1 MELQKGRP
9 ADTAGRLEKEI
20 RTYDLLDRLG
30 VPVTMEVPEG
40 ASGTFVVLEKTG
52 SSRQNYICRA
62 TLAVQ
67 SYAPTLLLAAQ
78 LDDAVIEAM
87 LALPTLDQVG
97 ACKLERD
104 YNFTETK
111 KYRYQAVFAVTYYE

>member
-1 MELQKGRP
+1 MIETTVLDYLR
-9 ADTAGRLEKEI
+9 
-20 RTYDLLDRLG
+20 DRLG

-52 SSRQNYICRA
+52 SSRQNYIRRA

-67 SYAPTLLLAAQ
+67 SYAPTLLQAAQ

-87 LALPTLDQVG
+87 LALPTLDQAG

-104 YNFTETK
+104 YNFTDTETK

>member
-1 MELQKGRP
+1 MIETTVLDYLR
-9 ADTAGRLEKEI
+9 
-20 RTYDLLDRLG
+20 DRLG

-52 SSRQNYICRA
+52 SSRQNYIRRA

-78 LDDAVIEAM
+78 LDDRVIEAM
-87 LALPTLDQVG
+87 LALPKRDRVA
-97 ACKLERD
+97 ACRLERD
-104 YNFTETK
+104 YNFTDTETK

>member
-1 MELQKGRP
+1 MIETTVLDYLR
-9 ADTAGRLEKEI
+9 
-20 RTYDLLDRLG
+20 DRLG

-52 SSRQNYICRA
+52 SSRQNYIRRA

-78 LDDAVIEAM
+78 LDDRVIEAM
-87 LALPTLDQVG
+87 LALPKLDRVA
-97 ACKLERD
+97 ACRLERD
-104 YNFTETK
+104 YILPIPKPKNTAT
-111 KYRYQAVFAVTYYE
+111 RRCLR

>member
-1 MELQKGRP
+1 MIETTVLDYLR
-9 ADTAGRLEKEI
+9 
-20 RTYDLLDRLG
+20 DRLG

-52 SSRQNYICRA
+52 SSRQNYIRRA

-78 LDDAVIEAM
+78 LDDRVIEAL
-87 LALPTLDQVG
+87 LALPKLDRVA
-97 ACKLERD
+97 ACRLERD
-104 YNFTETK
+104 YNFTDTETK

>member
-1 MELQKGRP
+1 MIETTVLDYLR
-9 ADTAGRLEKEI
+9 
-20 RTYDLLDRLG
+20 DRLG

-52 SSRQNYICRA
+52 SSRQNYIRRA

-78 LDDAVIEAM
+78 LDDRMIEAM
-87 LALPTLDQVG
+87 LALPKLDRVA
-97 ACKLERD
+97 ACRLERD
-104 YNFTETK
+104 YNFTDTETK

>member
-1 MELQKGRP
+1 MIETTVLDYLR
-9 ADTAGRLEKEI
+9 
-20 RTYDLLDRLG
+20 DRLG
-30 VPVTMEVPEG
+30 VPVTMEAPEE

-52 SSRQNYICRA
+52 SSRQNYIRRA

-67 SYAPTLLLAAQ
+67 SYAPTLLQAAQ

-87 LALPTLDQVG
+87 LALPTL
-97 ACKLERD
+97 ERD
-104 YNFTETK
+104 YNFTDTETK

>member
-1 MELQKGRP
+1 MIETTVLDYLR
-9 ADTAGRLEKEI
+9 
-20 RTYDLLDRLG
+20 DRLG

-40 ASGTFVVLEKTG
+40 ASGTFVVLERTG
-52 SSRQNYICRA
+52 AERHDHIRRKS
-62 TLAVQ
+62 LAVQ
-67 SYAPTLLLAAQ
+67 SDAPTLLQAAQ

-104 YNFTETK
+104 YNFTDTETK

>member
-1 MELQKGRP
+1 MIETTVLDYLR
-9 ADTAGRLEKEI
+9 
-20 RTYDLLDRLG
+20 DRLG
-30 VPVTMEVPEG
+30 VPVTMEVLEG

-52 SSRQNYICRA
+52 SSRQNYIRRA

-78 LDDAVIEAM
+78 LDDRVIEAM
-87 LALPTLDQVG
+87 LALPKLDRVA
-97 ACKLERD
+97 ACRLERD
-104 YNFTETK
+104 YNFTDTETK

>member
-1 MELQKGRP
+1 MIETTVLDYLR
-9 ADTAGRLEKEI
+9 
-20 RTYDLLDRLG
+20 DRLG

-52 SSRQNYICRA
+52 SSRQNYIRRA

-67 SYAPTLLLAAQ
+67 SYAPTLLLATQ
-78 LDDAVIEAM
+78 LDNAVIEAM

-104 YNFTETK
+104 YNFTDTETK

>member
-1 MELQKGRP
+1 MIETTVLDYLR
-9 ADTAGRLEKEI
+9 
-20 RTYDLLDRLG
+20 DRLG

-40 ASGTFVVLEKTG
+40 ASGTFVVLERTG
-52 SSRQNYICRA
+52 AERHDHIRRMS
-62 TLAVQ
+62 LAVQ
-67 SYAPTLLLAAQ
+67 SYAPTLLQAAQ

-104 YNFTETK
+104 YNFTDTETI

>member
-1 MELQKGRP
+1 MIE
-9 ADTAGRLEKEI
+9 T
-20 RTYDLLDRLG
+20 TVLDYLRDQLG

-52 SSRQNYICRA
+52 SSRQNYIRRA

-78 LDDAVIEAM
+78 LDDRVIEAM
-87 LALPTLDQVG
+87 LALPKLDRVA
-97 ACKLERD
+97 ACRLERD
-104 YNFTETK
+104 YNFTDTETK

>member
-1 MELQKGRP
+1 MIETTVQDFLR
-9 ADTAGRLEKEI
+9 
-20 RTYDLLDRLG
+20 DRLG

-52 SSRQNYICRA
+52 SSRQNYIRRA

-67 SYAPTLLLAAQ
+67 SYAPTLLSAAQ
-78 LDDAVIEAM
+78 LDDRVIEAM
-87 LALPTLDQVG
+87 LALPKLDRVA
-97 ACKLERD
+97 ACRLERD
-104 YNFTETK
+104 YNFTDTETK

>member
-1 MELQKGRP
+1 MIETTVLDYLR
-9 ADTAGRLEKEI
+9 
-20 RTYDLLDRLG
+20 DRLG

-52 SSRQNYICRA
+52 SSRQNYIRRA

-78 LDDAVIEAM
+78 LDNAVIEAM

-97 ACKLERD
+97 ACELERD
-104 YNFTETK
+104 YNFTDTETK

>member
-1 MELQKGRP
+1 MIETTVLDYLR
-9 ADTAGRLEKEI
+9 
-20 RTYDLLDRLG
+20 DRLG

-40 ASGTFVVLEKTG
+40 ASGIFVVLEKTG
-52 SSRQNYICRA
+52 SSRQNYIRRA

-78 LDDAVIEAM
+78 LDDRVIEAM
-87 LALPTLDQVG
+87 LALPKLDRVA
-97 ACKLERD
+97 ACRLERD
-104 YNFTETK
+104 YNFTDTETK

>member
-1 MELQKGRP
+1 MIETTVLDYLR
-9 ADTAGRLEKEI
+9 
-20 RTYDLLDRLG
+20 DRLG

-52 SSRQNYICRA
+52 SSRQNYIRRA

-78 LDDAVIEAM
+78 LDDRVIEAM
-87 LALPTLDQVG
+87 LALPKLDRVA
-97 ACKLERD
+97 ACRLERD
-104 YNFTETK
+104 YNFTDTETK

>member
-1 MELQKGRP
+1 MIETTVLDYLR
-9 ADTAGRLEKEI
+9 
-20 RTYDLLDRLG
+20 DRLG

-40 ASGTFVVLEKTG
+40 ASGSFVVLEKTG
-52 SSRQNYICRA
+52 SSRQNYIRRA

-78 LDDAVIEAM
+78 LDDRVIEAM
-87 LALPTLDQVG
+87 LALPKLDRVA
-97 ACKLERD
+97 ACRLERD
-104 YNFTETK
+104 YNFTDTETK

>member
-1 MELQKGRP
+1 MIETTVLDYLR
-9 ADTAGRLEKEI
+9 
-20 RTYDLLDRLG
+20 DRLG

-52 SSRQNYICRA
+52 SSRQNYIRRA

-67 SYAPTLLLAAQ
+67 SYAPTLLQAAQ

-87 LALPTLDQVG
+87 LALPKLDRVA
-97 ACKLERD
+97 ACRLERD
-104 YNFTETK
+104 YNFTDTETK

>member
-1 MELQKGRP
+1 MIETTVLDYLR
-9 ADTAGRLEKEI
+9 
-20 RTYDLLDRLG
+20 DRLG

-40 ASGTFVVLEKTG
+40 AYGTFVVLEKTG
-52 SSRQNYICRA
+52 SSRQNYIRRA

-78 LDDAVIEAM
+78 LDDRVIEAM
-87 LALPTLDQVG
+87 LALPKLDRVA
-97 ACKLERD
+97 ACRLERN
-104 YNFTETK
+104 YNFTDTETK

>member
-1 MELQKGRP
+1 MIETTVLDYLR
-9 ADTAGRLEKEI
+9 
-20 RTYDLLDRLG
+20 DRLG

-52 SSRQNYICRA
+52 SSRQNYIRRA

-78 LDDAVIEAM
+78 LDDRVIEAM
-87 LALPTLDQVG
+87 LALPKLDRVA
-97 ACKLERD
+97 ACRLERD
-104 YNFTETK
+104 YNFTDTEAK

>member
-1 MELQKGRP
+1 MIETTVLDYLR
-9 ADTAGRLEKEI
+9 
-20 RTYDLLDRLG
+20 DRLG

-52 SSRQNYICRA
+52 SSRQNYIRRA

-78 LDDAVIEAM
+78 LDNAVIEAM
-87 LALPTLDQVG
+87 LALPTFDQVG

-104 YNFTETK
+104 YNFTDTETK

>member
-1 MELQKGRP
+1 MIETTVLDYLR
-9 ADTAGRLEKEI
+9 
-20 RTYDLLDRLG
+20 DRLG

-52 SSRQNYICRA
+52 SSRQNYIRRA

-78 LDDAVIEAM
+78 LDDRVIEAM
-87 LALPTLDQVG
+87 LALPKLDRVA
-97 ACKLERD
+97 ACRLERD
-104 YNFTETK
+104 YNFTDTETK
-111 KYRYQAVFAVTYYE
+111 KYRYQAVYAVTYYE

>member
-1 MELQKGRP
+1 MR
-9 ADTAGRLEKEI
+9 
-20 RTYDLLDRLG
+20 
-30 VPVTMEVPEG
+30 

-52 SSRQNYICRA
+52 SSRQNYIRRA

-78 LDDAVIEAM
+78 LDDRVIEAM
-87 LALPTLDQVG
+87 LALPKLDRVA
-97 ACKLERD
+97 ACRLERD
-104 YNFTETK
+104 YNFTDTETK

>member
-1 MELQKGRP
+1 MIETTVLDYLR
-9 ADTAGRLEKEI
+9 
-20 RTYDLLDRLG
+20 DRLG

-52 SSRQNYICRA
+52 SSRQNYIRRA

-78 LDDAVIEAM
+78 LDDRVIEAM
-87 LALPTLDQVG
+87 LALPKLDRVA
-97 ACKLERD
+97 ACRLERD
-104 YNFTETK
+104 YNFTDTE
-111 KYRYQAVFAVTYYE
+111 

>member
-1 MELQKGRP
+1 MIETTVLDYLR
-9 ADTAGRLEKEI
+9 
-20 RTYDLLDRLG
+20 DRLG

-52 SSRQNYICRA
+52 SSRQNYIRRA

-78 LDDAVIEAM
+78 LDDRVIEAM
-87 LALPTLDQVG
+87 LALPKLDRVA
-97 ACKLERD
+97 ACRLECD
-104 YNFTETK
+104 YNFTDTETK

>member
-1 MELQKGRP
+1 MIETTVLDYLR
-9 ADTAGRLEKEI
+9 
-20 RTYDLLDRLG
+20 DRLG

-52 SSRQNYICRA
+52 SSRQNYIRRA

-78 LDDAVIEAM
+78 LDDRVIEAM
-87 LALPTLDQVG
+87 LALPKLDRVA
-97 ACKLERD
+97 ACRLERD
-104 YNFTETK
+104 YNFTDTETK
-111 KYRYQAVFAVTYYE
+111 KYRYQAVVAVTYYE